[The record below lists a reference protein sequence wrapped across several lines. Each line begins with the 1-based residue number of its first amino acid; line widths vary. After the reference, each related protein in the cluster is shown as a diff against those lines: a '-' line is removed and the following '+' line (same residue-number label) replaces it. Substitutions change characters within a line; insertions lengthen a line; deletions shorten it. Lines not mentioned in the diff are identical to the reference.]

1 MSYKDLL
8 KARPAEIEPPM
19 PIPAGP
25 FKVRVTNFEF
35 SKAGQK
41 QTDCVNFTLQL
52 LEPGDEVDPEA
63 LAAAEADLRKAKP
76 RHTIF
81 LTEDSLWA
89 LKAFLIDV
97 LKLEEKDSFEEMMP
111 DTIGR
116 EFIAIFTQQASKRD
130 ASRMVSFIDKVL
142 PL

>member
-8 KARPAEIEPPM
+8 RQRPSDVEPPL

-25 FKVRVTNFEF
+25 FKVRVTAFEF

-52 LEPGDEVDPEA
+52 LEPGDEVDQQA

-81 LTEDSLWA
+81 ITEDSLWA
-89 LKAFLIDV
+89 LKSFLLDV
-97 LKLEEKDSFEEMMP
+97 LRLEEKDTFDEMMP
-111 DTIGR
+111 DTVGK
-116 EFIAIFTQQASKRD
+116 EFIAVFTQQASKRD
-130 ASRMVSFIDKVL
+130 PSRMVSFIDKVL